1 MAFNAHAK
9 SAERCI
15 TRHKRCPMAHR
26 EKTKQKSENESWVRS
41 DIPSFCG
48 RHYAA
53 REKIDLVRAIAGLEK
68 NEKEITDQK
77 ILLPIYPTA
86 LNLRTHPCDTE
97 AHQRRTGPVQKKK
110 QRIETSQLDHE
121 DFMNPRCSTS
131 RCVWAHCL
139 SVPLREKVRKMRKQ
153 KEKNKKKEQPS
164 LFPLP
169 SFLLPSA
176 SVNLSVTMGG
186 CSVLR
191 TAVAVRR
198 QQAPPDT
205 GVKMSPYYPQFRIQ
219 KYYGLSLYVS
229 TPCTPEGAKICGKQR
244 VNRYSA
250 IHTDTSVQMQWPSD
264 RPIGMVPKSPDCPY
278 FPIFGDAISSSP
290 HSTKPS

>member
-1 MAFNAHAK
+1 MQHSTKDAPGQCETGHPMYLYLKKKNTNKRLRKMAFNAHAK

-169 SFLLPSA
+169 SSLIPS
-176 SVNLSVTMGG
+176 SICICQPFGHHGGVLSAAHCRRGAA
-186 CSVLR
+186 
-191 TAVAVRR
+191 TA
-198 QQAPPDT
+198 
-205 GVKMSPYYPQFRIQ
+205 
-219 KYYGLSLYVS
+219 
-229 TPCTPEGAKICGKQR
+229 
-244 VNRYSA
+244 
-250 IHTDTSVQMQWPSD
+250 
-264 RPIGMVPKSPDCPY
+264 
-278 FPIFGDAISSSP
+278 SSSRYRGQDESILSAVP
-290 HSTKPS
+290 HTEIL

>member
-169 SFLLPSA
+169 SSLIPS
-176 SVNLSVTMGG
+176 SICICQPFGHHGGVLSAAHCRRGAA
-186 CSVLR
+186 
-191 TAVAVRR
+191 TA
-198 QQAPPDT
+198 
-205 GVKMSPYYPQFRIQ
+205 
-219 KYYGLSLYVS
+219 
-229 TPCTPEGAKICGKQR
+229 
-244 VNRYSA
+244 
-250 IHTDTSVQMQWPSD
+250 
-264 RPIGMVPKSPDCPY
+264 
-278 FPIFGDAISSSP
+278 SSSRYRGQDESILSAVP
-290 HSTKPS
+290 HTEILWTEPLCIHSMYSRRRKDIWGADSQSVR

>member
-1 MAFNAHAK
+1 
-9 SAERCI
+9 
-15 TRHKRCPMAHR
+15 MAHR

-139 SVPLREKVRKMRKQ
+139 SVPLREKS
-153 KEKNKKKEQPS
+153 EK
-164 LFPLP
+164 
-169 SFLLPSA
+169 
-176 SVNLSVTMGG
+176 
-186 CSVLR
+186 
-191 TAVAVRR
+191 
-198 QQAPPDT
+198 
-205 GVKMSPYYPQFRIQ
+205 
-219 KYYGLSLYVS
+219 
-229 TPCTPEGAKICGKQR
+229 
-244 VNRYSA
+244 
-250 IHTDTSVQMQWPSD
+250 
-264 RPIGMVPKSPDCPY
+264 
-278 FPIFGDAISSSP
+278 
-290 HSTKPS
+290 